1 MNKYCTPRAQIY
13 SIDQPTSRPNLTL
26 VPRRNYMNDTDEF
39 EAVYRPMINQRNRRK
54 LSEPPIDTDFYEIDP
69 AITEINRGMKY
80 IQQQDLLAY
89 GLELLSQL
97 EYQEFKLKDLDPRS
111 KYDAEK
117 IAKTRFKIVQIGE
130 ELVELKNRGLVL
142 PKRPQD
148 SLWGRIMLKLS
159 SIWNAITSFFKE
171 NGQMIG
177 VAVIGITL
185 IVTRGIV
192 DALIVG

>member
-1 MNKYCTPRAQIY
+1 
-13 SIDQPTSRPNLTL
+13 
-26 VPRRNYMNDTDEF
+26 MNDTDEF